1 MRRVLLCAMSL
12 LLGAVAW
19 AQESV
24 VGELEPFVNVADLLP
39 SDIEVQGATQGFAIY
54 GRYGFSMHDKGQCV
68 IIDMRRREFV
78 STFVME
84 GNTGHC
90 NNASFGV
97 ERASRRSPFPLLY
110 VTECR
115 GERACYV
122 NDVALT
128 GSRLVQKIFYDGD
141 EITGPADWAVDA
153 RTRRIYLYCTI
164 GSLRWLKAFPLP
176 TLADSDANGEVHLT
190 SEDAVVS
197 MPAGSIAI
205 PQGSHIWGRYI
216 FLPAGIPPR
225 ATSLHTTDIV
235 TARELA
241 AIDLSHLGLEPE
253 GVAVK
258 GRWLYLSFHTP
269 RDVRANVIYRL
280 RLNEPLG
287 GRR

>member
-1 MRRVLLCAMSL
+1 MRRTILLTL
-12 LLGAVAW
+12 LLLTALAVR

-24 VGELEPFVNVADLLP
+24 LADMEPFLNVADLLP
-39 SDIEVQGATQGFAIY
+39 DNVEVQGATQGFAIH

-78 STFVME
+78 STYVME

-97 ERASRRSPFPLLY
+97 ERYSSSSEFPLLY

-122 NDVALT
+122 NDVTLE
-128 GSRLVQKIFYDGD
+128 GSRLVQTIYYDGE

-153 RTRRIYLYCTI
+153 RTGRIYLYCTI
-164 GSLRWLKAFPLP
+164 GTLRWLKAFPLP
-176 TLADSDANGEVHLT
+176 ALADSDARGEVHLKP
-190 SEDAVVS
+190 SDAIAS
-197 MPAGSIAI
+197 MPAGEITI
-205 PQGSHIWGRYI
+205 PQGSHIYGRYI
-216 FLPAGIPPR
+216 FLPEGIPPR
-225 ATSLHTTDIV
+225 PTRLHTTDIV
-235 TARELA
+235 AARTLA
-241 AIDLSHLGLEPE
+241 PIDLSDLGLEPE

-280 RLNEPLG
+280 RLKA
-287 GRR
+287 RRR

>member
-1 MRRVLLCAMSL
+1 MRRTILLTL
-12 LLGAVAW
+12 LLLTALAVR

-24 VGELEPFVNVADLLP
+24 LADMEPFLNVADLLP
-39 SDIEVQGATQGFAIY
+39 DNVEVQGATQGFAIH

-78 STFVME
+78 STYVME

-97 ERASRRSPFPLLY
+97 ERYSSSSEFPLLY

-122 NDVALT
+122 NDVTLE
-128 GSRLVQKIFYDGD
+128 GSRLVQTIYYDGE

-153 RTRRIYLYCTI
+153 RNRRIYLYCTI
-164 GSLRWLKAFPLP
+164 GTLRWLKVFPLP
-176 TLADSDANGEVHLT
+176 ALADSDARGEVHLKP
-190 SEDAVVS
+190 SDAIAS
-197 MPAGSIAI
+197 MPAGEITN
-205 PQGSHIWGRYI
+205 PQGSHIYGRYI
-216 FLPAGIPPR
+216 FLPEGIPPR
-225 ATSLHTTDIV
+225 PTRLHTTDIV
-235 TARELA
+235 TARTLA
-241 AIDLSHLGLEPE
+241 PIDLSDLGLEPE

-280 RLNEPLG
+280 RLKAH
-287 GRR
+287 RR